1 MTRLATR
8 SYTNPYEDE
17 PYKRVQGFA
26 AGAEGAR
33 KKITAGTPGEGGLF
47 AATQGPMPGGNA
59 SQYPGL
65 FSNQPPIMPEPPTG
79 PNNDKPTTPI
89 AVKPPNS
96 AKGVPTQGTL
106 PNNELTVPNV
116 LTPGNPG
123 WNQVG
128 IQSWVGKDRANN
140 PQLMDIPPGRISG
153 QNYGTIENPLPG
165 GGSERTLVHPEAYAS
180 PEHIQKWQ
188 EYAKQSNAV
197 ANQPRPGVPA
207 QAAPQGAIPG
217 VQGKPTDPFEY
228 MTQNEFEKYK
238 YFDSMA
244 KALPAGSRERD
255 AYNNAAFNTM
265 QELSKM
271 RTQQSQGEFYKAHA
285 ASVDPMAQVERA
297 KAMANLPPELQANI
311 AQLAGK
317 PAGDFLP
324 PGVSQGV
331 ADIVGKSEAPLR
343 DVAQYESYGKQLTP
357 AEEDIVRNRMASLSQ
372 TSGYRPESE
381 YEPGWFRQALAPANE
396 WINRQFGSPVTVD
409 PMEQA
414 MQALN
419 ERIRRPGIK
428 RLQPIQ

>member
-1 MTRLATR
+1 MTRLATQ

-17 PYKRVQGFA
+17 PYKRVQGA
-26 AGAEGAR
+26 AAAAEGAR

-47 AATQGPMPGGNA
+47 AATQRPLPGGNA

-65 FSNQPPIMPEPPTG
+65 FSNQPSVLPEPPTG
-79 PNNDKPTTPI
+79 PNKDKPTTNI

-96 AKGVPTQGTL
+96 ATGAPVQGAL
-106 PNNELTVPNV
+106 PNNEPTVPNV
-116 LTPGNPG
+116 LTPGSPG

-297 KAMANLPPELQANI
+297 KAMANLPPELQANL

-317 PAGDFLP
+317 PAGEFIP
-324 PGVSQGV
+324 PGVGQGF
-331 ADIVGKSEAPLR
+331 ADVVGKAEAPLR
-343 DVAQYESYGKQLTP
+343 AGVQYESYGKPMTPEQLDYLKTIMLKR
-357 AEEDIVRNRMASLSQ
+357 EQE
-372 TSGYRPESE
+372 SGYRPESE
-381 YEPGWFRQALAPANE
+381 YEPGWFRKQLAPFNE
-396 WINRQFGSPVTVD
+396 WANQRLGSPVTTD
-409 PMEQA
+409 PTEQA
-414 MQALN
+414 IAALN